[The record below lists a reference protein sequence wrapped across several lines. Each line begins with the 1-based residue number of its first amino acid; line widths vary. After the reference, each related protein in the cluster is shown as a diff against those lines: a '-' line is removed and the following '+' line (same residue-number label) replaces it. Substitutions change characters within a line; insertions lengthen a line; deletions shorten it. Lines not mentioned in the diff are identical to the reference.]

1 MLPEET
7 VRHSLRIEV
16 PTATGGFM
24 LVQRLRHGFEL
35 EGTDETGWLV
45 SGSADGDLPNVLAT
59 IQQRLHEEGTDEVT
73 VHVGDHTHR
82 MTRD

>member
-1 MLPEET
+1 
-7 VRHSLRIEV
+7 
-16 PTATGGFM
+16 
-24 LVQRLRHGFEL
+24 
-35 EGTDETGWLV
+35 
-45 SGSADGDLPNVLAT
+45 VLAT